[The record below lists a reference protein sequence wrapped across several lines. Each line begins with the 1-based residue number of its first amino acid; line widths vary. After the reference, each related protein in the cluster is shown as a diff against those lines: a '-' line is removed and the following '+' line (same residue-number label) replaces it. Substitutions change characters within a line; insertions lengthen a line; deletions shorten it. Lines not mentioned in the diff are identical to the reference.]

1 MQIYSARN
9 ANLSYPYGDS
19 TPLTSR
25 GWHGPLAS
33 ATSVRNGQRIKL
45 SSAAT
50 PYRYYLIWL
59 TTLPPGQQS
68 ASISDLTLFK

>member
-1 MQIYSARN
+1 VHNR
-9 ANLSYPYGDS
+9 
-19 TPLTSR
+19 
-25 GWHGPLAS
+25 
-33 ATSVRNGQRIKL
+33 QRIRF

-59 TTLPPGQQS
+59 TTLPPGQES